1 MEPNYSQQGFVCSNS
16 GKESLEN
23 GVKYVQIKKK
33 KKQSCSS
40 ILEVNL
46 EHISHLFP
54 PFLLLT
60 LSRKVFAEINIVLER
75 LSHKK

>member
-16 GKESLEN
+16 GNESLEN
-23 GVKYVQIKKK
+23 GVKYVQIKKN
-33 KKQSCSS
+33 KKQSCSNV
-40 ILEVNL
+40 LEVNL

-60 LSRKVFAEINIVLER
+60 LSRKVFAEINIVLGR